1 MDTLWYCIHMFFW
14 KASSRVSADEGK
26 INELLTRSVEEII
39 PSRDSL
45 AALLRRGEPLRV
57 KLGIDPTS
65 PHLHIGRAVTLL
77 KLRDFQELGH
87 TVVFIVGDFT
97 GLIGDTSDKES
108 ERPMLDA
115 AVIEKNKEK
124 YFEQAGKILDLSTV
138 ELRYNSEWLAKLNY
152 RDVGEH
158 ADQFSVS
165 DFISRELIR
174 KRLDEGSRVSLREL
188 LYPLMQGY
196 DSVAVKADVEIGGS
210 DQRFNLLAGR
220 TLQSHYKQTPQ
231 HVCITGPLLLGTDGR
246 KMSSSWG
253 NTINLDEPPDEIFG
267 KIMSI
272 PDSLVEPYFTH
283 VTRIPLAAIIEEV
296 SGHPKDAKMALAHEI
311 VRMYHGAS
319 AADKARHTFEHTFS
333 KGEAPEDVRTVSLTS
348 GTLADA
354 LVASGIVS
362 SKMDFRRLLDAGA
375 ISVVLS
381 GEKITEARQPED
393 GEVLRVGKHRFVKIV
408 KT

>member
-1 MDTLWYCIHMFFW
+1 MVLYLHAFM
-14 KASSRVSADEGK
+14 KKLEKSEEK
-26 INELLTRSVEEII
+26 IRELLTRSVEEII
-39 PSRDSL
+39 PSPDSL
-45 AALLRRGEPLRV
+45 AALLNRGKPLRI

-87 TVVFIVGDFT
+87 TIVFIVGDFT

-108 ERPMLDA
+108 ERPMLDPKT
-115 AVIEKNKEK
+115 VEENKKK
-124 YFEQAGKILDLSTV
+124 YFEQAGKILDLSKV
-138 ELRYNSEWLAKLNY
+138 ELRYNSEWLGALNY

-220 TLQSHYKQTPQ
+220 TLQSHFAQTPQ
-231 HVCITGPLLLGTDGR
+231 HILITGPLLLGTDGR

-253 NTINLDEPPDEIFG
+253 NTINIEEPPDEMFG

-272 PDSLVEPYFTH
+272 PDTLVEPYFTH
-283 VTRIPLAAIIEEV
+283 ATRVPLSTITEV
-296 SGHPKDAKMALAHEI
+296 VAGHPKEAKIALAHEI
-311 VRMYHGAS
+311 VRMYGGAT
-319 AADKARHTFEHTFS
+319 AAGKARSAFERTFS
-333 KGEAPEDVRTVSLTS
+333 KGEIPEQVTSVHLTS
-348 GTLADA
+348 GTLVDA
-354 LVASGIVS
+354 LIAVGIVS
-362 SKMDFRRLLDAGA
+362 SKTDFRRLIDAGA
-375 ISVVLS
+375 VSVVPS
-381 GEKITEARQPED
+381 GEKITGTRQPEN
-393 GEVLRVGKHRFVKIV
+393 GEIIRIGKHRFVKIL
-408 KT
+408 K